1 MTQTHGEGL
10 WECELSSSG
19 CVWSEC
25 TLGRKG
31 TGAPSSSQGWRK
43 KELGLAEEQ
52 RKAQHGRSWNH
63 HGTEWVWERMVGFAA
78 LLRILV

>member
-1 MTQTHGEGL
+1 MTQTHREGL

-19 CVWSEC
+19 CVWSER